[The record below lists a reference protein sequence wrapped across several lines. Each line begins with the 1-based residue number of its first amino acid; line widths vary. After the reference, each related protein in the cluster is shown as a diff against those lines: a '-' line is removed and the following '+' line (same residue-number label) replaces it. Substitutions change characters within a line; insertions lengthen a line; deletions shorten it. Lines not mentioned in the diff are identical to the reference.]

1 MASVLLLAFLLV
13 TFEVI
18 ERGALVTQ
26 TQVKVK
32 GRSSS
37 ATATVS
43 IEVVPLEIAQLLDVL
58 ARIELRRQAKL
69 RASRKEVG

>member
-1 MASVLLLAFLLV
+1 M
-13 TFEVI
+13 
-18 ERGALVTQ
+18 TQ

-37 ATATVS
+37 AIATAS

-69 RASRKEVG
+69 RASRKEVS